1 MRATRFVVIP
11 TRAILE
17 EFHIYFKFI
26 QNELISFKWE
36 KKQKQRYNINLRH
49 EIIFSKRDFSTN
61 TIYKFI
67 LQSFFQKIF

>member
-36 KKQKQRYNINLRH
+36 KKKKTKKQHKFTPWNRFFKMRFQYKHNL
-49 EIIFSKRDFSTN
+49 
-61 TIYKFI
+61 
-67 LQSFFQKIF
+67 